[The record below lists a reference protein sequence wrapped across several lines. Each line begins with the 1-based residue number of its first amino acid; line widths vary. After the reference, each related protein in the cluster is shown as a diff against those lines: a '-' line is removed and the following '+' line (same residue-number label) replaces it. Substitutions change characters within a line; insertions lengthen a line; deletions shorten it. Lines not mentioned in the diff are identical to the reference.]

1 MSEDPISKVYCVG
14 NSKAI
19 IRARWDNLYTF
30 ELEYPRF
37 IHSEFMT
44 QSAAREGGQNGRK
57 NNDDKRNGNLCRR
70 AFQNQSG

>member
-19 IRARWDNLYTF
+19 IRARWNNLYTF

-44 QSAAREGGQNGRK
+44 HRCLTA
-57 NNDDKRNGNLCRR
+57 DTCV
-70 AFQNQSG
+70 